1 MSIVWLE
8 PFVFDPTD
16 SDIFTFESLSMM
28 IYLNMISIIC
38 FVIYSLLY
46 KNDLNMQKPPSK
58 KYIINIDTLIIWKM
72 FGECLVSFH
81 FLILFLC
88 FSLYYKH

>member
-8 PFVFDPTD
+8 PFVFDPTG
-16 SDIFTFESLSMM
+16 SNIFTFQSLNLM

-46 KNDLNMQKPPSK
+46 KSDLNMQKPPSK
-58 KYIINIDTLIIWKM
+58 
-72 FGECLVSFH
+72 S
-81 FLILFLC
+81 ILNG
-88 FSLYYKH
+88 

>member
-28 IYLNMISIIC
+28 IYLNMLSIIC

-46 KNDLNMQKPPSK
+46 KNDLNMQKPPST
-58 KYIINIDTLIIWKM
+58 NI
-72 FGECLVSFH
+72 
-81 FLILFLC
+81 
-88 FSLYYKH
+88 

>member
-16 SDIFTFESLSMM
+16 SNIFTFESLSMM

-38 FVIYSLLY
+38 FVVYSLLY
-46 KNDLNMQKPPSK
+46 KNDLNMQKPPSIYFNK
-58 KYIINIDTLIIWKM
+58 
-72 FGECLVSFH
+72 
-81 FLILFLC
+81 
-88 FSLYYKH
+88 